1 MGLFSFG
8 RSNKSKTKRVLVV
21 EDSRTQAAQL
31 AFLLKSA
38 QYEVDMA
45 TSAEVALE
53 KLAAGNTGK
62 KNAPAYDVVLSDI
75 VMPNMTGYDLCRRIK
90 ESENTQGIAVVL
102 LTALNDPMDVIH
114 GIKCGADNFI
124 TKPYNKESLL
134 ERLDTIFQRRNLIK
148 SNGASWEAEFR
159 LMGEKIQLTADK
171 QQIFNLLFTSFEY
184 YLKNSKRTE
193 QRLRE
198 NEQTAQ
204 TATTKLA
211 QFEKLVRQVKSE
223 LNQATHSSSFTFK
236 SVIRNLENYSEWLN
250 DDLATSENTLV
261 QKSLKGLID
270 ETAKLQVMAEK
281 LEKQL
286 GNIVESVDVK
296 EGGSTTSASNPTSNA
311 VGV

>member
-8 RSNKSKTKRVLVV
+8 RSNKSKTKRVLMV

-45 TSAEVALE
+45 TSAEAALE
-53 KLAAGNTGK
+53 KLSVTGTGK
-62 KNAPAYDVVLSDI
+62 KSTPVYDVVLTDI
-75 VMPNMTGYDLCRRIK
+75 VMPNVSGYDLCRRVK
-90 ESENTQGIAVVL
+90 ESPNTQGIAVVL
-102 LTALNDPMDVIH
+102 LTTLNDPMDVIH

-148 SNGASWEAEFR
+148 TSGGTWEAEFR
-159 LMGEKIQLTADK
+159 LMGEKISLTADK
-171 QQIFNLLFTSFEY
+171 QQIFNLLFTSFEH
-184 YLKNSKRTE
+184 YLKASKRTE
-193 QRLRE
+193 LRLRE
-198 NEQTAQ
+198 KEQTAQ
-204 TATTKLA
+204 AATTKLA
-211 QFEKLVRQVKSE
+211 QFEKLTRQVKSE

-236 SVIRNLENYSEWLN
+236 SVIRNMENYSEWLN

-281 LEKQL
+281 LERQL
-286 GNIVESVDVK
+286 GNIVDSLEVK
-296 EGGSTTSASNPTSNA
+296 EAVSGAATTTPSKT
-311 VGV
+311 VGA